1 MINVKKL
8 LYKLAKFKW
17 FLTRPMTLGVR
28 ILLVQDEKVLLVKH
42 TYQDAWYLPG
52 GGVKKGETLV
62 EAIRREC
69 EEELGAQLKD
79 VQLFG
84 AYSNFYEYKNDH
96 ITIFLST
103 NFTINGNMDTEIED
117 YDFFSIHDLPT
128 QTSPGSKKRIE
139 EYVKGDYPKHGKW

>member
-1 MINVKKL
+1 MNIKKL

-28 ILLVQDEKVLLVKH
+28 ILLIKDDRVVLVKH

-52 GGVKKGETLV
+52 GGVKKGETLE

-69 EEELGAQLKD
+69 EEELGAELND

-84 AYSNFYEYKNDH
+84 VYSNFYEYKNDH
-96 ITIFLST
+96 ITIFLSNDFSIKGHT
-103 NFTINGNMDTEIED
+103 DTEIED
-117 YDFFSIHDLPT
+117 YHLFPIDDLPK
-128 QTSPGSKKRIE
+128 QTSPGSKKRIQ
-139 EYVKGDYPKHGKW
+139 EYVTEDFPKQGKW